1 MNMNIVSLLQ
11 SGVRL
16 GLPLLL
22 AGLGILVSS
31 KCGIILLAMEGA
43 LELSAFFSVYFCFLT
58 NNPFF
63 GQLMG
68 IVVSILFMLLFTAVV
83 IKGRGNQVV
92 SGVGFNFFA
101 TGVSSVLLAALMGT
115 KNISPS
121 VARLPVWEFPLV
133 GWQSINLPIS
143 IVLVILTWLMLNYTN
158 FGLRIRSIGENPA
171 AADSL
176 GVNVHRY
183 QFLAMIIVGI
193 LGGIAGSEL
202 SIGQMGYYT
211 RSLATTKGY
220 MAFSV
225 VVLGAY
231 KPARILLAALL
242 VGLIDGL
249 QMRAQTF
256 FNLPGQLFLSLPY
269 LLTIVALIIGKK
281 ARGPAS
287 EGICYQR
294 EG

>member
-1 MNMNIVSLLQ
+1 MNIESLLQ
-11 SGVRL
+11 SAVRL

-22 AGLGILVSS
+22 AGLGILIAS
-31 KCGIILLAMEGA
+31 KSGIILIAMEGA
-43 LELSAFFSVYFCFLT
+43 LELAAFFSVYFCFLT
-58 NNPFF
+58 GSALF
-63 GQLMG
+63 GQLMAV
-68 IVVSILFMLLFTAVV
+68 IVSILYMLLFTCII
-83 IKGRGNQVV
+83 IKGQGNQVV
-92 SGVGFNFFA
+92 SGVGLNFFA
-101 TGVSSVLLAALMGT
+101 TGVSSVLLAALMDT

-121 VARLPVWEFPLV
+121 VNRLPIWDYPLV
-133 GWQSINLPIS
+133 GQQSSNLLLGIFLA
-143 IVLVILTWLMLNYTN
+143 VGVWLLLNYTN
-158 FGLRIRSIGENPA
+158 FGLRIRAIGENPA

-176 GVNVHRY
+176 GINVHRY
-183 QFLAMIIVGI
+183 QFLAMILVGI

-225 VVLGAY
+225 VVLGTY
-231 KPARILLAALL
+231 RPGFILLASLL

-256 FNLPGQLFLSLPY
+256 FDLPGQLFLSMPY
-269 LLTIVALIIGKK
+269 LLTIFALIFAKK

-287 EGICYQR
+287 EGFAYER
-294 EG
+294 E